1 MCWLSWFSSF
11 SCDCVNLMLH
21 WTIRSVQVANE
32 WSPISLTVPLLYLV
46 CSNWY
51 LPNIQH
57 RQYEYIVYREK
68 DEILQPQFQ
77 ELVDIYIEI
86 LTIVSACGGVSVIL
100 FNLNSFQQ
108 YYRTTCMMHHLH
120 DAYIFHSPCLTSIFQ
135 FFIVPVPNSIIKL
148 P

>member
-57 RQYEYIVYREK
+57 RQYEYSIEK
-68 DEILQPQFQ
+68 KKKMKFSNRSFKSPLR
-77 ELVDIYIEI
+77 YIEI